1 MYSHSFT
8 LSAIRSFFK
17 GAYISSSV
25 LINVSLGMWSTG
37 TSQRREKET
46 AMRMEEE
53 GNIKSERERVGQ
65 KDEKNPS

>member
-1 MYSHSFT
+1 M
-8 LSAIRSFFK
+8 
-17 GAYISSSV
+17 